1 MPRKVEDEEED
12 DEEEDDEEE
21 DDEEEEDDVVT
32 LQDVKDVADTVKS
45 IAEAGVAFKKLT
57 ETSTPRPSYSPPSP
71 NLPLGGELDKMIRE
85 AKEKAVSRAFLRG
98 SAKKASPPST
108 KRSEKKEGKF
118 RRWVK
123 GFGKWI
129 ITLVVGS
136 VIVFFFWFYFKPFF
150 PT

>member
-12 DEEEDDEEE
+12 NDEYEEE
-21 DDEEEEDDVVT
+21 DDEEEENDLMT

-57 ETSTPRPSYSPPSP
+57 ETSTPRPPYSPSSS

-85 AKEKAVSRAFLRG
+85 AKEKAVPRAFLRG
-98 SAKKASPPST
+98 STKKASPSST
-108 KRSEKKEGKF
+108 KRGEKKEDKF

-129 ITLVVGS
+129 ITLIVGS